1 MYFKFL
7 NDFLSSCRESV
18 FFRNSMFCAK
28 NILSRDPIFEKKLS
42 FLLKIHFFGENLFLG
57 YMNFIVL
64 KWSFFIQFYFLA
76 QLFFCGKGA
85 SWGPTPYPAY
95 IPGALGPRQCFF
107 FPWTSTWAPGAPGG
121 SSGKRPR
128 HWGPWGPTPFR
139 DSIKKKWSFLV
150 KMHFK

>member
-28 NILSRDPIFEKKLS
+28 NILSRDPVFEKKLS

-107 FPWTSTWAPGAPGG
+107 FPVNLYLGP
-121 SSGKRPR
+121 
-128 HWGPWGPTPFR
+128 WGPWGLFR
-139 DSIKKKWSFLV
+139 ETAQTLGPLGPDPVSGFHKKKVEFFSQNAF
-150 KMHFK
+150 